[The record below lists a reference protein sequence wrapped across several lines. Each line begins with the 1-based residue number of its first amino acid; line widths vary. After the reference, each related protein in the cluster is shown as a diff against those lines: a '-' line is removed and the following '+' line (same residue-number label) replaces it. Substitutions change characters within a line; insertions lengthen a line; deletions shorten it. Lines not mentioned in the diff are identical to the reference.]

1 MYFDR
6 TLKVR
11 LLLKEFLEANMSYRR
26 KRRDIKSEINIIPF
40 LDVLLVLLL
49 IFMATA
55 PIISQSVQVEL
66 PDAVDS
72 QNVSNEDKV
81 PVILEVSGIGQYAL
95 SIGGERTE
103 GLTEE
108 MVTAMSKQEFE
119 KDNNTMFLVGG
130 AKDVPYEEVIKALNL
145 LHLAGIKSV
154 GLMTNP
160 I

>member
-1 MYFDR
+1 
-6 TLKVR
+6 
-11 LLLKEFLEANMSYRR
+11 MSYRR

-119 KDNNTMFLVGG
+119 NDNNTMFLVGG

>member
-1 MYFDR
+1 
-6 TLKVR
+6 
-11 LLLKEFLEANMSYRR
+11 MSYRR

-66 PDAVDS
+66 PDAVES
-72 QNVSNEDKV
+72 QNVSNEDKT
-81 PVILEVSGIGQYAL
+81 PVILEVFGIGQYVL
-95 SIGGERTE
+95 SIAGERSE

-108 MVTAMSKQEFE
+108 MVTQISKQEFD
-119 KDNNTMFLVGG
+119 KDNNTLFLVGG

-160 I
+160 L

>member
-1 MYFDR
+1 
-6 TLKVR
+6 
-11 LLLKEFLEANMSYRR
+11 MSYRR

-72 QNVSNEDKV
+72 QNVPNEDKM
-81 PVILEVSGIGQYAL
+81 PVILEVSGIGQYTL
-95 SIGGERTE
+95 SIGGERSE

-108 MVTAMSKQEFE
+108 MVTAISKQEFE
-119 KDNNTMFLVGG
+119 KDNDTMFLVGG

>member
-1 MYFDR
+1 
-6 TLKVR
+6 
-11 LLLKEFLEANMSYRR
+11 MSYRR
-26 KRRDIKSEINIIPF
+26 KRRDVKSEINIVPF

-66 PDAVDS
+66 PDAVES
-72 QNVSNEDKV
+72 QSVSNEDKV
-81 PVILEVSGIGQYAL
+81 PVILEVAGIGQYSLA
-95 SIGGERTE
+95 IGTERLE

-108 MVTAMSKQEFE
+108 MVTQLSKQKFD
-119 KDNNTMFLVGG
+119 KDNNTLFLVGG
-130 AKDVPYEEVIKALNL
+130 ARDVPYEEVIKALNL